1 MTRPLPA
8 RELRRDFDSTTLG
21 ALRRRAV
28 AAAAMCLA
36 SVAQAQQA
44 GTAPPATEAASPAP
58 AQPATL
64 PEIAVKAAAEGEER
78 SERSGSY
85 SVRRSRSATGLALS
99 PRETPQ
105 SVSVITRAQMD
116 DFRLDSVNDVL
127 EATTGV
133 VVERA
138 ETDRTYYTA
147 RGYDITNFQLDGI
160 GLPLA
165 YGNVDGDLDTAV
177 YDRVDVIRG
186 ANGLMSGT
194 GNPSATINHVRKR
207 PSAARQASAGIT
219 LGSWNNKRID
229 ADVSGPL
236 TPGQGVRGRV
246 VAALQDRDSYLDRYH
261 HRKGIVYAAIEAD
274 VGDRSTL
281 TFGHTQQ
288 ANRPTGVLWG
298 ALPLSFSDG
307 TPTQYERSTSTS
319 TDWTHWNTDTGTSF
333 AEALHELDHGWQA
346 KAVLTRKTMRSRS
359 ELFYVYGTPDA
370 QSGLGLAAY
379 PSRYELDQ
387 TQNIL
392 DLRASGPFTLA
403 GREHEL
409 MVGASVSRSELQDRS
424 MHGEGIGNP
433 VPDLRSWNGDYPEPA
448 FSVPGGGSSFVDKQ
462 RSLYAAARINPADQV
477 KLIVGANA
485 VAIDSSGESY
495 GASRSTSERKLS
507 PYLGAIVDLAR
518 DWSVYASR
526 TATFK
531 PQSELDASLNR
542 LAPATGTNFELGL
555 KTELLEQRLTGSV
568 ALFKTRQN
576 NLAGNADFVNGVTIH
591 EGTDTVAK
599 GFELELAGALTPRLK
614 LNAGYTQLSMKD
626 RAGEDARTHTPRR
639 LLRIATIYQVP
650 AMDKLKLGATLNWR
664 SATHRDGT
672 AGVVVRQPSYAL
684 LNLMAR
690 YQFSDRLGAALN
702 LDNVTDRRYLT
713 SLYWA
718 QSFYGAP
725 RHGSVSLNWTY

>member
-1 MTRPLPA
+1 MTRSFPA
-8 RELRRDFDSTTLG
+8 RALRRDFDSTAFG
-21 ALRRRAV
+21 AWRRHAA

-36 SVAQAQQA
+36 GAAQAQQTD
-44 GTAPPATEAASPAP
+44 TAAPGAEAVSAAPAP
-58 AQPATL
+58 TATL

-78 SERSGSY
+78 SQRSGSY
-85 SVRRSRSATGLALS
+85 TVRRSRSATGLALS
-99 PRETPQ
+99 ARETPQ

-138 ETDRTYYTA
+138 ETDRTYYSA

-160 GLPLA
+160 GLPFA

-194 GNPSATINHVRKR
+194 GNPSATVNYVRKR
-207 PSAARQASAGIT
+207 PSAARQASAALA
-219 LGSWNNKRID
+219 LGSWNDRRVD
-229 ADVSGPL
+229 ADISGPL
-236 TPGQGVRGRV
+236 LPGRGVRGRV

-261 HRKGIVYAAIEAD
+261 HRKGIVYAAVEAD
-274 VGDRSTL
+274 VGERSVL
-281 TFGHTQQ
+281 TVGHTQQ

-307 TPTQYERSTSTS
+307 TPTRYERSTSTS
-319 TDWTHWNTDTGTSF
+319 TDWTYWNTDTGASF

-359 ELFYVYGTPDA
+359 KLFYVYGEPDA
-370 QSGLGLAAY
+370 QTGLGLAAY

-387 TQNIL
+387 TQNIV
-392 DLRASGPFTLA
+392 DLRASGPLTLA

-424 MHGEGIGNP
+424 MHGVGIGNP
-433 VPDLRSWNGDYPEPA
+433 VPDLRTWNGDYPEPE
-448 FSVPGGGSSFVDKQ
+448 FSLPGGGSSFVDKQ
-462 RSLYAAARINPADQV
+462 RSLYAVARINPADQV
-477 KLIVGANA
+477 KLIVGASA
-485 VAIDSSGESY
+485 VSVDSSGESY
-495 GASRSTSERKLS
+495 RVSRSTSERKLS
-507 PYLGAIVDLAR
+507 PYFGAIVDLSR

-526 TATFK
+526 TAIFK
-531 PQSELDASLNR
+531 AQSEVDASRNR
-542 LAPATGTNFELGL
+542 LAPATGSSVELGL
-555 KTELLEQRLTGSV
+555 KTELLDRRLIGSV
-568 ALFKTRQN
+568 ALFRTRQN
-576 NLAGNADFVNGVTIH
+576 NLAGNADFVNGVSIY

-599 GFELELAGALTPRLK
+599 GFELELAGALTSRLR
-614 LNAGYTQLSMKD
+614 LNAGYTQLSLKD
-626 RAGEDARTHTPRR
+626 RAGEDARTYTPRR
-639 LLRIATIYQVP
+639 LLRVATTYQVP
-650 AMDKLKLGATLNWR
+650 AIDKLKLGATLNWR
-664 SATHRDGT
+664 SGTQRDGA
-672 AGVVVRQPSYAL
+672 AGVPVRQPSYAL

-690 YQFSDRLGAALN
+690 YQLSERLSATLN
-702 LDNVTDRRYLT
+702 IANVTDRRYLT
-713 SLYWA
+713 SLYWP

-725 RHGSVSLNWTY
+725 RHGSVSLSWTY